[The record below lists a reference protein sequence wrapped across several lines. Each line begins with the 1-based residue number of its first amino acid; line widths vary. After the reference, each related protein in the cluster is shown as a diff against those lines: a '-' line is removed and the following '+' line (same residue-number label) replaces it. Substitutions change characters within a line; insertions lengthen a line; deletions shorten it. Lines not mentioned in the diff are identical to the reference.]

1 MNYNASMPRN
11 AVAYAPADVRMA
23 FVRKVYG
30 LFYMSLLVTVGVG
43 WLCTQPGLL
52 PVMSSLTMPL
62 LIAGFI
68 CIIALSFA
76 RRTSGLNIFLLYLF
90 SAIEGAVYGP
100 LLLMINQSAP
110 GLPAMAAVLTVTVF
124 GGLTLYAMVSKKDF
138 SYLGG
143 MLFISLIALVVAGLV
158 LMFFHSSMLGTLYS
172 VGGVLIFSGY
182 VLYDTSRI
190 MQQLQPDEAIS
201 GAVSLYLDFFNLF
214 LFILRL
220 LDNRRE

>member
-1 MNYNASMPRN
+1 MNYSAPITRD
-11 AVAYAPADVRMA
+11 AVAYASGDVRVA

-43 WLCTQPGLL
+43 WLCIQPAVL
-52 PVMSSLTMPL
+52 PVMTPLMMPL
-62 LIAGFI
+62 LIAGFV

-76 RRTSGLNIFLLYLF
+76 RRTGGLNVFLLYLF
-90 SAIEGAVYGP
+90 AAIEGAVYGP
-100 LLLMINQSAP
+100 LLWLINQSAP
-110 GLPAMAAVLTVTVF
+110 GLPASAAALTVAVF

-158 LMFFHSSMLGTLYS
+158 LMFFNSSMLGTLYA

-190 MQQLQPDEAIS
+190 MQHLQADEAVT

-220 LDNRRE
+220 LGNRR